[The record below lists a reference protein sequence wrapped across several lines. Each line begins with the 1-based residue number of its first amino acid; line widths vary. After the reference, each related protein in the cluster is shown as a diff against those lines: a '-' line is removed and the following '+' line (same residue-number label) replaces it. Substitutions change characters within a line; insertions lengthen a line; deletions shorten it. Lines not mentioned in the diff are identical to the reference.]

1 MIPKTH
7 RRVVLARR
15 PPGEPSE
22 TDFRIEEVAVP
33 EPGSGQVLVR
43 VIYLSL
49 DPYMRGRMR
58 DAASYAAPVGIGD
71 VMTGGTVGE
80 VVKSNNPNFKVG
92 DIVEERLG
100 GSNMPLVARH
110 SEGSIRRLLP
120 SPPPMACSGCPV

>member
-7 RRVVLARR
+7 CRVVLARR

-33 EPGSGQVLVR
+33 EPGPGQVLVR

-58 DAASYAAPVGIGD
+58 PQRLDVGGGAAPLGRAVLRPPRCCARLNARRSS
-71 VMTGGTVGE
+71 GG
-80 VVKSNNPNFKVG
+80 
-92 DIVEERLG
+92 R
-100 GSNMPLVARH
+100 A
-110 SEGSIRRLLP
+110 
-120 SPPPMACSGCPV
+120 